1 MDSLV
6 IKILGGPFN
15 GLTQNSYGWVT
26 ASTFVIVFALI
37 FAAISIKKIN
47 RIRIIVATVLVVLA
61 GILMYSII
69 KYEPKAEIIN
79 TKNGTRVTVDKL
91 TDAIKIKRA
100 YKEKYEKQDEEI
112 DVDKYIEE
120 LNK

>member
-1 MDSLV
+1 
-6 IKILGGPFN
+6 
-15 GLTQNSYGWVT
+15 
-26 ASTFVIVFALI
+26 
-37 FAAISIKKIN
+37 
-47 RIRIIVATVLVVLA
+47 
-61 GILMYSII
+61 MYSII

-100 YKEKYEKQDEEI
+100 YEEKYEKQDEEI

-120 LNK
+120 LNKE